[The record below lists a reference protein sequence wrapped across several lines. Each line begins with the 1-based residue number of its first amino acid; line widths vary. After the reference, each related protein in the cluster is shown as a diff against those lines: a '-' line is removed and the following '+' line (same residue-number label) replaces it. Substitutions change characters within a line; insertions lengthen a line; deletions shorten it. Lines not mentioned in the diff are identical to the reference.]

1 MSKSLLKK
9 YCDAIK
15 AFEDR
20 KKSYKTPNVKY
31 KGHLINKSKYEELKK
46 KVDYNNYKGVAP
58 KSVIIE
64 DNDKIMK
71 IKDIDIKSYSYLNN
85 MIINGN
91 EYILIDESFWTIVK
105 DKKDSLGT
113 TFEYKIDS
121 SMLIIYFEHGKE
133 LKFKININNALNSN
147 TLLTKN
153 ENDFKD
159 IKKIYNSIKEYY
171 EFENK
176 VKSELKNPNPE
187 NKSSKG
193 FLVENE
199 LLDSWIKTIKYET
212 IKNDYIS
219 SNKSEKKTIDKIIY
233 YIEKKEAKFMDLTT
247 LKNDMINTKSK
258 LEEYL
263 KSKSIALL
271 SENFIK
277 TFSNNPNLKKIEY
290 KILKNKIEIIFD
302 SSNTI
307 TLDAK
312 DNIISNK
319 STSATEEKDQIE
331 HEVLNKNSEENVNKD
346 NLTNNNFFDDVIS
359 ILISIFLFE
368 KEFLEK
374 AESSKKMN
382 NNSCKNY
389 SLINEKIFDEFKRYF
404 SYEDE
409 IKKIIEEN
417 SIKSIS
423 SLTSNLLK
431 KIRENHTEYC
441 NKVSELKEG
450 FLNKFSAEKIFQI
463 LTDKKTDFNINK
475 TNYFPKEFQIIDV
488 DISKKISELLG
499 EKKNLFEEVR
509 LGFNLGNV
517 IIQYKKDNSNYINIF
532 SISLDSKGH
541 IDYIPE
547 IGINFKSNVDSLNKF
562 INIIKDETL
571 IENCFKKIEKINITY
586 DCNDIN
592 FLIKIKILFH
602 F

>member
-1 MSKSLLKK
+1 MSEIPSQLLKK
-9 YCDAIK
+9 YCSAIK
-15 AFEDR
+15 DFEDR
-20 KKSYKTPNVKY
+20 KKSYNKPNKPY
-31 KGHLINKSKYEELKK
+31 KGHLINYAEFEELKT
-46 KVDYNNYKGVAP
+46 KVKYNVHTS
-58 KSVIIE
+58 SVKTPINIDDKE
-64 DNDKIMK
+64 KIMT
-71 IKDIDIKSYSYLNN
+71 IKDVDIKSQNYLNN
-85 MIINGN
+85 LILNGN
-91 EYILIDESFWTIVK
+91 KYILIDDNFWKIVNEK
-105 DKKDSLGT
+105 NDSGMV
-113 TFEYKIDS
+113 FDYKIDS
-121 SMLIIYFEHGKE
+121 TFLIISFDNKKE
-133 LKFKININNALNSN
+133 LKFKINKNNILDKNN
-147 TLLTKN
+147 LLGKKE
-153 ENDFKD
+153 ENYRE
-159 IKKIYNSIKEYY
+159 IQKIYKSIKEYY
-171 EFENK
+171 EFEK
-176 VKSELKNPNPE
+176 KKKKELNNPNE
-187 NKSSKG
+187 QNTSYKG
-193 FLVENE
+193 FLVEKE
-199 LLDSWIKTIKYET
+199 LLESWIKTINYET

-233 YIEKKEAKFMDLTT
+233 YIEKNKAKFMDLSTH
-247 LKNDMINTKSK
+247 KNDMISTKTK

-331 HEVLNKNSEENVNKD
+331 HEVLNQNSEENLKKD

-382 NNSCKNY
+382 NNSDKNY
-389 SLINEKIFDEFKRYF
+389 SLINEKKFDEFKRYF

-441 NKVSELKEG
+441 NKVSKLKEG

-463 LTDKKTDFNINK
+463 LTDKKTDNK

-547 IGINFKSNVDSLNKF
+547 IGINFKSNADSLNLLI
-562 INIIKDETL
+562 IN
-571 IENCFKKIEKINITY
+571 
-586 DCNDIN
+586 
-592 FLIKIKILFH
+592 
-602 F
+602 

>member
-1 MSKSLLKK
+1 MSEIPSQLLKK
-9 YCDAIK
+9 YCSAIK
-15 AFEDR
+15 DFEDR
-20 KKSYKTPNVKY
+20 KKSYNKPNKPY
-31 KGHLINKSKYEELKK
+31 KGHLINYAEFEELKT
-46 KVDYNNYKGVAP
+46 KVKYNVHNSAIKTSIAIDD
-58 KSVIIE
+58 KE
-64 DNDKIMK
+64 KIMT
-71 IKDIDIKSYSYLNN
+71 IKDVDIKSQNYLNN
-85 MIINGN
+85 LILNGN
-91 EYILIDESFWTIVK
+91 KYILIDDNFWKIVNE
-105 DKKDSLGT
+105 KKNDSGT
-113 TFEYKIDS
+113 VFDYKIDS
-121 SMLIIYFEHGKE
+121 TFLIISFDNKKE
-133 LKFKININNALNSN
+133 LKFQINKNNILDKNN
-147 TLLTKN
+147 LLGKKE
-153 ENDFKD
+153 ENYRE
-159 IKKIYNSIKEYY
+159 IQKIYKSIKEYY

-176 VKSELKNPNPE
+176 IKKELNNPNE
-187 NKSSKG
+187 QNTSYKG
-193 FLVENE
+193 FLVEKE
-199 LLDSWIKTIKYET
+199 LLESWIKTINYET

-233 YIEKKEAKFMDLTT
+233 YIEKNKAKFMDLSTH
-247 LKNDMINTKSK
+247 KNDMISTKTK

-331 HEVLNKNSEENVNKD
+331 HEVLNKNSEENLKKD

-441 NKVSELKEG
+441 NKVSKLKEG

-499 EKKNLFEEVR
+499 EKNDLFEEVR

-517 IIQYKKDNSNYINIF
+517 IIQYKKYNSNYINIF

-547 IGINFKSNVDSLNKF
+547 IGINFKSNADSLNKF
-562 INIIKDETL
+562 IKIIKDETL
-571 IENCFKKIEKINITY
+571 IERENQN
-586 DCNDIN
+586 
-592 FLIKIKILFH
+592 
-602 F
+602 